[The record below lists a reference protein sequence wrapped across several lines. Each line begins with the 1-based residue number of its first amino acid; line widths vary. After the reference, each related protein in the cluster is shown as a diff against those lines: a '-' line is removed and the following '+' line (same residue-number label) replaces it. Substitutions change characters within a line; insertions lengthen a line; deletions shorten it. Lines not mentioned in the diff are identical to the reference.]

1 MRRASKWIFGV
12 VFERE
17 NMLSVSDGKYA
28 GGTL

>member
-17 NMLSVSDGKYA
+17 NTLSVRGRKYA